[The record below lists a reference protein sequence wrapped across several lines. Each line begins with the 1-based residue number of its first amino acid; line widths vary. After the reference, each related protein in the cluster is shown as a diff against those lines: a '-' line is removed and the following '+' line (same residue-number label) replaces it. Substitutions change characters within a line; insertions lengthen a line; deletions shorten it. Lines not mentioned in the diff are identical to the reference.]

1 MVWDIRS
8 LLQGSFRLYMSYLS
22 KGTWHIKGAF
32 SLLYRFPFV
41 SVSRFREKG
50 HKISFIGF
58 FSCLSVSF
66 EEHVVP
72 EQCLM
77 LLIKSHWVS
86 FISLLSFSFEKHV
99 VPEQYQ
105 DLSVPL
111 LLVHHASPPPHFLFV
126 CMYVFMFVCMQVSL
140 CVHVRVCVCTFCAI
154 AAHAPYLPPTPL
166 PMCMYVYFYVR
177 LYASVLVCACA
188 YLCMHFQCNCR
199 LCAVQTSLCMYLC
212 MYVCL

>member
-22 KGTWHIKGAF
+22 KGTWHIKGPF
-32 SLLYRFPFV
+32 SLLYRFPFA

-99 VPEQYQ
+99 VPSNIKIF
-105 DLSVPL
+105 LCHCCSCTML
-111 LLVHHASPPPHFLFV
+111 PPHPIF
-126 CMYVFMFVCMQVSL
+126 CSYV
-140 CVHVRVCVCTFCAI
+140 
-154 AAHAPYLPPTPL
+154 
-166 PMCMYVYFYVR
+166 
-177 LYASVLVCACA
+177 
-188 YLCMHFQCNCR
+188 
-199 LCAVQTSLCMYLC
+199 CMYLC
-212 MYVCL
+212 LCVCK